1 MNDRQL
7 SLFIAVA
14 DQGSFSKAEAEYHLS
29 KQAIIAQINALE
41 GEIGVPLL
49 TRTTNGVRMT
59 EAGCEFYRGVKEMI
73 ARKQELLARVRMRAE
88 GPCLRL
94 AAIEH
99 HVLLRAVMEKYRA
112 MYPQVRV
119 EECFTAEMDE
129 LELVRE
135 GVIDI
140 GEVVYSKGKRIGDLI
155 YTKIMDAPYL
165 CVMREDHPLAGRKQ
179 VSIQAL
185 AGNRV
190 VHSRNKAGGLYSDEL
205 HQALAACTQVER
217 RPGGQTRK
225 AQIVREVCE
234 SGAIYLSPSPF
245 LRKMKGYAVI
255 PLDAPF
261 TQEYGVVFARNPR
274 SEVRAFVELAC
285 AMYSTETPA

>member
-1 MNDRQL
+1 
-7 SLFIAVA
+7 
-14 DQGSFSKAEAEYHLS
+14 
-29 KQAIIAQINALE
+29 
-41 GEIGVPLL
+41 
-49 TRTTNGVRMT
+49 
-59 EAGCEFYRGVKEMI
+59 
-73 ARKQELLARVRMRAE
+73 
-88 GPCLRL
+88 
-94 AAIEH
+94 
-99 HVLLRAVMEKYRA
+99 
-112 MYPQVRV
+112 
-119 EECFTAEMDE
+119 MDE
-129 LELVRE
+129 LEFVQE

-165 CVMREDHPLAGRKQ
+165 CVMCEDHPLAGRKQ

-255 PLDAPF
+255 PLNAPF